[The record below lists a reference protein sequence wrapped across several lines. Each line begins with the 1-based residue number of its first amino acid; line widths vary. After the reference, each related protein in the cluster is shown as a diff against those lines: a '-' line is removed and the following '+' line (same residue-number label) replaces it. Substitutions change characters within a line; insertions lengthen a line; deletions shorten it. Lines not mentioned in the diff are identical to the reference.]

1 MAKRVAIYVR
11 VSTDGQSTDN
21 QRQELEAMALRSGW
35 HVVRVFVDHGVSG
48 AKGREQRPAFDALCK
63 AVARRE
69 VDLVAAWAVDRVGRS
84 LRDLVEF
91 FEELRA
97 KGVGL
102 YLHQQGLDT
111 TTPAGRAMFGMTAV
125 FAEFERAMIVERV
138 RAGLKR
144 AKRKGRVGGRPPVAA
159 SIESE
164 VLRGLEAGTGKRK
177 LAAQLGIGTSV
188 VQRIARRRRQAEAA

>member
-35 HVVRVFVDHGVSG
+35 EVARVFVDHGVSG

-84 LRDLVEF
+84 LRDLVDF

-144 AKRKGRVGGRPPVAA
+144 AKQKGRVGGRPRVAA
-159 SIESE
+159 AVEGQ
-164 VLRGLEAGTGKRK
+164 VRRGLEAGIGKRK

-188 VQRIARRRRQAEAA
+188 VQRIAGRRSPG

>member
-35 HVVRVFVDHGVSG
+35 EVARVFVDHGISG

-84 LRDLVEF
+84 LRDLVDF

-97 KGVGL
+97 TGVGL

-144 AKRKGRVGGRPPVAA
+144 AKQKGRVGGRPRIAA
-159 SIESE
+159 AVENQ
-164 VLRGLEAGTGKRK
+164 VRRGLEAGIGKRK
-177 LAAQLGIGTSV
+177 LAVQLGIGTSV
-188 VQRIARRRRQAEAA
+188 VQRIAGRRSPG